1 MFGDRVLIKML
12 AFDGKHKIA
21 DRFEEDVYTVIEQ
34 PIPDIPV
41 YNVKSDNGKELSL
54 HRNNLLPI
62 HEKEEAVGDTEES
75 DK

>member
-12 AFDGKHKIA
+12 SFDGKHKIA

-62 HEKEEAVGDTEES
+62 HEKEEAVGDTEKN